1 MGVSVVLAPCF
12 SMKHVAMKH
21 MTKPERCLSYAKIV
35 VKKHT

>member
-1 MGVSVVLAPCF
+1 MGFSAVWPFF
-12 SMKHVAMKH
+12 SMKHVSMRH